1 MAPTTGPRLAQGR
14 TAEIFAWG
22 DARVV
27 KLFREDIPESAVM
40 REFEATR
47 LVHQAGL
54 PVPSAEAVVE
64 VDGRRGI
71 VFERVE
77 GPTMLCTLASRPWT
91 LAQSAHLLAELHV
104 SMHRLTAAGLPP
116 LKERLARNIHAA
128 QRLPD
133 DAMQAALRLLDQLPD
148 GNSLCHGDF
157 HPDNVLMS
165 SRGPIII
172 DWPNATQGNP
182 FADVA
187 RTSLMFRYGAM
198 PPGTSS
204 RWLIEAA
211 RRLFHRYYLKRYL
224 KLRRA
229 SRQEIEAWQLPVA
242 AARLNERI
250 PGEERQL
257 LALIHRSLN
266 L

>member
-1 MAPTTGPRLAQGR
+1 MRQTAGTLIGHGR
-14 TAEIFAWG
+14 TAEIFALG

-27 KLFREDIPESAVM
+27 KLFREDMPESAVM

-47 LVHQAGL
+47 LVHQTAL
-54 PVPSAEAVVE
+54 PVPRAEAIVE

-77 GPTMLCTLASRPWT
+77 GPTMLRTLASRPWT
-91 LAQSAHLLAELHV
+91 LVQSARLLAELHV
-104 SMHRLTAAGLPP
+104 SMHRCTGAGLPP
-116 LKERLARNIHAA
+116 LKERLAGNIRSA
-128 QRLPD
+128 QMLPD
-133 DAMQAALRLLDQLPD
+133 DATQAVLGLLDHLPD

-172 DWPNATQGNP
+172 DWPNATRGNP
-182 FADVA
+182 LADVA

-198 PPGTSS
+198 PPRTSS

-211 RRLFHRYYLKRYL
+211 RRLFHHYYLERYVR
-224 KLRRA
+224 LRPA
-229 SRQEIEAWQLPVA
+229 SRREIAAWQAPVA
-242 AARLNERI
+242 AARLSERI

-257 LALIHRSLN
+257 LALIQRSLN